1 MLVTQVLRRV
11 QSDSMDTGDTIAFI
25 KEREEKLGAPLKFRT
40 YAPWFAKLGGE
51 KRTWGVFLYSDGK
64 TMVYEDFDRD
74 PMILGIPIPGRKN
87 KEKYIK
93 LEASFPVSSIVSVD
107 RVTRSSAEKSLE
119 RGHDVSKTA
128 GAFSKALRKL
138 VSKITLEDGTVFFLE
153 IMDHRKFVSTIMAF
167 QKEESE

>member
-40 YAPWFAKLGGE
+40 YA
-51 KRTWGVFLYSDGK
+51 FLYSDGK
-64 TMVYEDFDRD
+64 TMVYEDFERD

-167 QKEESE
+167 HKEESE